1 VRTAPTIADG
11 PAAAGRAVTATEAG
25 QVASALFGPEGRNDP
40 YPLYD
45 RLREL
50 EPVHFNPFV
59 RMWFLTRHADC
70 LAVLR
75 DRRFSAELGQRLRR
89 REEQLPAS
97 MLTSDP
103 PEHTRLRRPAN
114 EAFAMRNLEQLR
126 SRLPGIVSESLDRL
140 PTDGPVD
147 LVSSFAGPF
156 ALRVLAELFAVP
168 DGDLVRFAQLTLE
181 TAANLDPLAAPEDQ
195 QRATAATRALG
206 GYFHEHLARADAS
219 SGSDVLDS
227 LVASRDDGALGQ
239 ADLVGICVLCV
250 VGGHEPLTSLIA
262 NGALSLL
269 RHPDRLARVRE
280 APIGDAAPLDEV
292 VRFESPIQFVARVAR
307 EDVRLG
313 AHTIGA
319 GDPVVALLGAA
330 NRDPDVFGDGGG
342 AAAPHLAFG
351 AGVHRCLGSSVTE
364 LAAGAALGG
373 LIRAFPG
380 LELVDEDVVWRA
392 SLVPRGP
399 AALPVRL

>member
-1 VRTAPTIADG
+1 
-11 PAAAGRAVTATEAG
+11 VTATEAAR
-25 QVASALFGPEGRNDP
+25 VAAALFGPEGRVDP

-59 RMWFLTRHADC
+59 EMWFLTRHPDC
-70 LAVLR
+70 VAVLR

-114 EAFAMRNLEQLR
+114 DAFATRNLERLR
-126 SRLPGIVSESLDRL
+126 SRLPGLVSESLDRL
-140 PTDGPVD
+140 STDGPVD

-168 DGDLVRFAQLTLE
+168 DRDLVRFARLTLE
-181 TAANLDPLAAPEDQ
+181 TAANLDPLAAAEDQ
-195 QRATAATRALG
+195 QRAAAATRALG
-206 GYFHEHLARADAS
+206 AYFHEHLAQADAS
-219 SGSDVLDS
+219 SGSAVLDS
-227 LVASRDDGALGQ
+227 LVASRDDGALAQ

-269 RHPDRLARVRE
+269 RHPDQLARVRE
-280 APIGDAAPLDEV
+280 APVGDPAPLDQV
-292 VRFESPIQFVARVAR
+292 LRFESPIQFVARVAR
-307 EDVRLG
+307 KDVQLG

-319 GDPVVALLGAA
+319 GDPIVALLGAA
-330 NRDPDVFGDGGG
+330 NRDPEAFGEGGRAG
-342 AAAPHLAFG
+342 TPHLAFG
-351 AGVHRCLGSSVTE
+351 AGVHRCLGGAVTE

-373 LIRAFPG
+373 LVRRFPG

-399 AALPVRL
+399 AVLPVRL